1 MSKLKVALTA
11 AAVLLA
17 GVAAIPAYGVDAVAN
32 GKLAFVADEA
42 GRPQVFTIEPDG
54 TGLTR
59 LTNRPNGAG
68 EYGLAWS
75 PDASS
80 LLMVLSGSHDL
91 IYEVDTDGAAVR
103 RLSPRCAGNCLGDS
117 SRAYNRSGAGAK
129 IAFERAFGPIT
140 NDTAAAVAIL
150 TMNAD
155 GSGLKQLTQ
164 KKKPTSA
171 EDHIPSWSPD
181 GKRIAFQ
188 RYNTTAQPAGRSA
201 IYVMNAD
208 ATHLRRL
215 TPRSMDASNPRWS
228 SDGTRIA
235 FNDYAEDVPNK
246 SANVYTIRPDGTSLR
261 KVTHYTRGKKRAFVN
276 DWSPD
281 GRQIVYHLI
290 GDAVSDLY
298 VVNADGTNTHALTQ
312 LGPKAN
318 PRHSTWG
325 TAH

>member
-1 MSKLKVALTA
+1 MSRLKVALA
-11 AAVLLA
+11 VAAVLMA
-17 GVAAIPAYGVDAVAN
+17 GVAVIPAYGVGPVAN
-32 GKLAFVADEA
+32 GRLAFVADEA
-42 GRPQVFTIEPDG
+42 GRPQVFTVKSDG

-80 LLMVLSGSHDL
+80 LLMVLSGSRDL
-91 IYEVDTDGAAVR
+91 IYKADTHGATVR
-103 RLSPRCAGNCLGDS
+103 RLSPRCAGYCLGDNS
-117 SRAYNRSGAGAK
+117 PTYTRSGAK
-129 IAFERAFGPIT
+129 IAFERAIGPLT
-140 NDTAAAVAIL
+140 GDNAASVAIL

-164 KKKPTSA
+164 RKNPTSS
-171 EDHIPSWSPD
+171 EDHMPSWSPD

-188 RYNTTAQPAGRSA
+188 RHNTTAQPASASA

-208 ATHLRRL
+208 GTRLRRL

-228 SDGTRIA
+228 RDGTRIA
-235 FNDYAEDVPNK
+235 FNDYAEDIPNK
-246 SANVYTIRPDGTSLR
+246 SANFYTIRTDGTGLR
-261 KVTHYTRGKKRAFVN
+261 KVTHYSGGTKRAFVN

-290 GDAVSDLY
+290 GDAVNDLY
-298 VVNADGTNTHALTQ
+298 VVDADGTNTHALTH

>member
-1 MSKLKVALTA
+1 MSRLKVALTA

-42 GRPQVFTIEPDG
+42 GKPQVFTVKPDG
-54 TGLTR
+54 TGLRR

-80 LLMVLSGSHDL
+80 LLMVLSDSRDL
-91 IYEVDTDGAAVR
+91 IYKTDTNGATVR
-103 RLSPRCAGNCLGDS
+103 RLSPQCAGNCLGDTAPTYS
-117 SRAYNRSGAGAK
+117 RSGAV

-140 NDTAAAVAIL
+140 NDTAAVVGIF
-150 TMNAD
+150 TMSAD

-164 KKKPTSA
+164 TRKPTST
-171 EDHIPSWSPD
+171 EDHNPSWSPD

-188 RYNTTAQPAGRSA
+188 RYNTTAQPAAVSA

-208 ATHLRRL
+208 GTQLRRL
-215 TPRSMDASNPRWS
+215 TPRSIDASNPRWS
-228 SDGTRIA
+228 RDGTRIA

-246 SANVYTIRPDGTSLR
+246 SANVYTIRPDGTRLQ
-261 KVTHYTRGKKRAFVN
+261 KVTHYTGGTKRAFVN

-281 GRQIVYHLI
+281 GRQIVYHVI
-290 GDAVSDLY
+290 GDAINDLY
-298 VVNADGTNTHALTQ
+298 VVNADGTNAHALTH

>member
-1 MSKLKVALTA
+1 MSRIKVALA
-11 AAVLLA
+11 AAVVLLA
-17 GVAAIPAYGVDAVAN
+17 GVAVIPAYGVGPVAN
-32 GKLAFVADEA
+32 GRLAFVADEA
-42 GRPQVFTIEPDG
+42 GRPQVFTVKPDG

-59 LTNRPNGAG
+59 LTNRADGAG

-91 IYEVDTDGAAVR
+91 IYKADTDGAAVR

-117 SRAYNRSGAGAK
+117 FPTYTRSGAK

-140 NDTAAAVAIL
+140 NDNAAAVAIL

-171 EDHIPSWSPD
+171 EDHMPSWSPD

-188 RYNTTAQPAGRSA
+188 RYNTTAQPAAVSA
-201 IYVMNAD
+201 IYVMNVD
-208 ATHLRRL
+208 GTQLRRL
-215 TPRSMDASNPRWS
+215 TPRSMDASNPKWS
-228 SDGTRIA
+228 RDGTRIA

-246 SANVYTIRPDGTSLR
+246 SANVYTIRT
-261 KVTHYTRGKKRAFVN
+261 N
-276 DWSPD
+276 
-281 GRQIVYHLI
+281 GRV
-290 GDAVSDLY
+290 AKS
-298 VVNADGTNTHALTQ
+298 HALQ
-312 LGPKAN
+312 RRHKARVRQRLVARRATDRVPPHRRRRQRPLCRQRRREN
-318 PRHSTWG
+318 TTR
-325 TAH
+325 

>member
-1 MSKLKVALTA
+1 MSTLKVVLTA

-42 GRPQVFTIEPDG
+42 GKPQVFTIKPDG

-80 LLMVLSGSHDL
+80 LLMVLSGTHDL
-91 IYEVDTDGAAVR
+91 IYKADTDGADVR
-103 RLSPRCAGNCLGDS
+103 QLSPRCAGKCLGDGS
-117 SRAYNRSGAGAK
+117 PTYTRSGAR
-129 IAFERAFGPIT
+129 IAFERAFGPVIDD
-140 NDTAAAVAIL
+140 NAAVVALL

-164 KKKPTSA
+164 KKKPTST
-171 EDHIPSWSPD
+171 EDHTPSWSPD

-188 RYNTTAQPAGRSA
+188 RVNTTAQPARLGV
-201 IYVMNAD
+201 IYVINAD
-208 ATHLRRL
+208 GTHLRRL
-215 TPRSMDASNPRWS
+215 TPRTMDASNPRWS
-228 SDGTRIA
+228 RDGTRIA
-235 FNDYAEDVPNK
+235 FNDYAEDVSNK
-246 SANVYTIRPDGTSLR
+246 SANIYTIRPDGTSLR
-261 KVTHYTRGKKRAFVN
+261 KVTHYTGGTKRAFVN

-290 GDAVSDLY
+290 GDAVNDLY
-298 VVNADGTNTHALTQ
+298 VVNTDGTNTHALTR
-312 LGPKAN
+312 LGPNAN

>member
-1 MSKLKVALTA
+1 MSRLTVALTA

-17 GVAAIPAYGVDAVAN
+17 AVAAIPAYGVDAVAN
-32 GKLAFVADEA
+32 GRIAFIADEA
-42 GRPQVFTIEPDG
+42 GTPQVFTVKADG

-59 LTNRPNGAG
+59 VTNRPNGVG

-80 LLMVLSGSHDL
+80 LLMILSDSHEL
-91 IYEVDTDGAAVR
+91 IYKANTNGAAVR
-103 RLSPRCAGNCLGDS
+103 RLSPPCAGNCLGDS
-117 SRAYNRSGAGAK
+117 SPTYSRSGAR
-129 IAFERAFGPIT
+129 IAFERAYGPIT
-140 NDTAAAVAIL
+140 NDTAAAVAIF

-164 KKKPTSA
+164 TKKPTSTEA
-171 EDHIPSWSPD
+171 HNPSWSPD
-181 GKRIAFQ
+181 GRRIAFQ
-188 RYNTTAQPAGRSA
+188 RYNTTAQPASVSA
-201 IYVMNAD
+201 IYIMNAD
-208 ATHLRRL
+208 GTRLRRL

-228 SDGTRIA
+228 RDGTRIA

-261 KVTHYTRGKKRAFVN
+261 KVTHYTGGTKRAFVN

-290 GDAVSDLY
+290 GDVVNDLY
-298 VVNADGTNTHALTQ
+298 VVNADGTNAHALTR
-312 LGPKAN
+312 LGPDAN
-318 PRHSTWG
+318 PRRSTWG

>member
-1 MSKLKVALTA
+1 VSRLKAVLAV

-17 GVAAIPAYGVDAVAN
+17 GVAAIPAYGVDAVVN

-42 GRPQVFTIEPDG
+42 GKPQVFTIRPDG

-75 PDASS
+75 PDGSS

-91 IYEVDTDGAAVR
+91 IYKADTAGTVVR
-103 RLSPRCAGNCLGDS
+103 LLSPRCAGNCLGDS
-117 SRAYNRSGAGAK
+117 SPTYTRSGAK

-140 NDTAAAVAIL
+140 NDTAAAVALL

-164 KKKPTSA
+164 KKKPTST
-171 EDHIPSWSPD
+171 EDHMPSWSPD

-228 SDGTRIA
+228 PDGTRIA
-235 FNDYAEDVPNK
+235 FNDYAEDVSNK

-261 KVTHYTRGKKRAFVN
+261 KVTHYSGGTKRAFVN

-290 GDAVSDLY
+290 GNTVNDLY
-298 VVNADGTNTHALTQ
+298 VVNRDGTNTHALTR
-312 LGPKAN
+312 LGPNAN

-325 TAH
+325 TAR